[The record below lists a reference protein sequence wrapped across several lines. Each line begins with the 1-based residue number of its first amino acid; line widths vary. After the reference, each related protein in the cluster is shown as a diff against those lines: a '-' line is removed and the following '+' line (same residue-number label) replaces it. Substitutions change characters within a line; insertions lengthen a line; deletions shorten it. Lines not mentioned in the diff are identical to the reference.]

1 MEEEKIPQTD
11 LPAEAEPEKE
21 AVRAEV
27 LEIISS
33 LKENPENLE
42 ASQTKR
48 DDEEKP
54 AEVPKSKNS
63 GKKTALTYLHDFVY
77 LLAVVLMIFLLC
89 LRVVVVSGPSMMDTL
104 VDGDYLLLINGTFF
118 DSYKY
123 GDVIIASKDSYRDGE
138 PIVKRV
144 IATEGQMVD
153 IDFSTG
159 IVKVD
164 GVILNEPYIRT
175 STNLDEGVTF
185 PLIVKEGHIF
195 VMGDNRNDSKDSRSP
210 EIGQIDCR
218 EVLGKAIF
226 LLLPGNSGGTQ
237 DFNRVG
243 VIG

>member
-77 LLAVVLMIFLLC
+77 LLAVVLLIFLLC

-144 IATEGQMVD
+144 IATEGQVVD
-153 IDFSTG
+153 IDFSTWT
-159 IVKVD
+159 VTVD
-164 GVILNEPYIRT
+164 GVPVEEDYRKLT
-175 STNLDEGVTF
+175 SGSQLTSDYTYPMTVPENCL
-185 PLIVKEGHIF
+185 F
-195 VMGDNRNDSKDSRSP
+195 VMGDNRNHSADSRSAL
-210 EIGQIDCR
+210 IGFVDCR
-218 EVLGKAIF
+218 QILG
-226 LLLPGNSGGTQ
+226 
-237 DFNRVG
+237 RVICRISPFDRFG
-243 VIG
+243 PVN

>member
-21 AVRAEV
+21 AVHAEV

-77 LLAVVLMIFLLC
+77 LLAVVLLIFLLC

-123 GDVIIASKDSYRDGE
+123 GDVESS
-138 PIVKRV
+138 
-144 IATEGQMVD
+144 Q
-153 IDFSTG
+153 
-159 IVKVD
+159 
-164 GVILNEPYIRT
+164 N
-175 STNLDEGVTF
+175 
-185 PLIVKEGHIF
+185 
-195 VMGDNRNDSKDSRSP
+195 
-210 EIGQIDCR
+210 
-218 EVLGKAIF
+218 
-226 LLLPGNSGGTQ
+226 
-237 DFNRVG
+237 
-243 VIG
+243 